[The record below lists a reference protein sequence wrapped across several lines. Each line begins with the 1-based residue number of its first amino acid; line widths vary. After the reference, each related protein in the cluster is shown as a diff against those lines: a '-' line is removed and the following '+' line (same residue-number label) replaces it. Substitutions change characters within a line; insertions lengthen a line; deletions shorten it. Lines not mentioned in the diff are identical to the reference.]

1 MWTTLKEKE
10 KELMQM
16 GKTEEAFMTALLS
29 LHCQTLAFRDEM
41 HLIMNIWLE
50 LKHLS
55 SKCRG
60 KRHKHMIRKVFRLL
74 ARCFQQILRHCL

>member
-29 LHCQTLAFRDEM
+29 LHCQTLAFLGM
-41 HLIMNIWLE
+41 
-50 LKHLS
+50 
-55 SKCRG
+55 
-60 KRHKHMIRKVFRLL
+60 
-74 ARCFQQILRHCL
+74 RCT